1 MEVTFV
7 LSVIELSQKI
17 KELTVQTNNQI
28 ARLETIK
35 RECNLAK
42 EVIFSRRTNKENVS
56 SEVKHIAP

>member
-35 RECNLAK
+35 RKCNLGK

-56 SEVKHIAP
+56 PEVKRIAP